1 MTTQEEVKLNCPK
14 CGTASDIHQIIY
26 GMPAPDFDFEK
37 YEVGGCMVLGEMPKW
52 MCRNCGWEGVRKP
65 RKKSSSPSDKRE
77 GLGKFYAARATSA
90 LKKDRANGYHWGYL
104 TGDGKTFCTCG
115 LALELDQINSLE
127 DLVVPE
133 MGLELPVLLRM
144 RGHHLLPTGKGFT
157 VAIIYE
163 HRYANMARDQ
173 YASAYCQTCGLVT
186 ADVKLKD
193 AQDFV
198 SEHNETCLP

>member
-1 MTTQEEVKLNCPK
+1 MTTQVEVKLECPK
-14 CGTASDIHQIIY
+14 CGTAGDIHQIIY

-65 RKKSSSPSDKRE
+65 RKKSSSPSDRRE

-90 LKKDRANGYHWGYL
+90 LKRDRANGYHWGYL

-115 LALELDQINSLE
+115 LVLEHSQIESLD

-133 MGLELPVLLRM
+133 PGLDLTVILRM
-144 RGHHLLPTGKGFT
+144 RGHHLLPSGKGLA
-157 VAIIYE
+157 VALIYE
-163 HRYANMARDQ
+163 HAYTNKGRDQ
-173 YASAYCQTCGLVT
+173 FASAYCQTCGARVEYEEL
-186 ADVKLKD
+186 
-193 AQDFV
+193 AQAQEFATD
-198 SEHNETCLP
+198 HNESCLP